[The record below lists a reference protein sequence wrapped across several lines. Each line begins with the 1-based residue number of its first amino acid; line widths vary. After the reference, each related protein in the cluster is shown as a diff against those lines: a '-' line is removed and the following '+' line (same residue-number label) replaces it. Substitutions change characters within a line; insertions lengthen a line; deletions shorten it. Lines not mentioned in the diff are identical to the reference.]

1 MKTERV
7 CRVVFAVKDL
17 GGEVETVRPD
27 DCADF
32 EIDAYR
38 GGHWDHPLPKKA
50 GSVKETRE
58 RNRPVVGTCA

>member
-1 MKTERV
+1 
-7 CRVVFAVKDL
+7 VKDL